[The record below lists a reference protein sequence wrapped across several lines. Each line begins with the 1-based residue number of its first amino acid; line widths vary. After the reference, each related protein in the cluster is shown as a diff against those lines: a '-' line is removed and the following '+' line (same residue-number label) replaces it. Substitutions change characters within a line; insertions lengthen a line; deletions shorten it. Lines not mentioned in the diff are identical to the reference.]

1 MAWLVRTTVT
11 GDSLT
16 ASTLQVALSASF
28 ITVPTPLPRTPV
40 YLGALVGLVL
50 LLALIFIAWRVDR
63 SRRSTIRALRRR
75 IDWLTEVQNYAVP
88 SLVLDDA
95 LRALHAN
102 QAAVELLGYDTPAE
116 VLEAWD
122 RETVLELSPLRQALP
137 ALRSQEGGRMLDLA
151 ARRRDGTQ
159 LRLAVRLHPLGP
171 DLCVVAFADLSE
183 MIAERERM
191 ERMARL
197 EVMGRLAGSVAH
209 DFNNVLAIILAHTD
223 FLEDAVAG
231 DEMAEEGLR
240 EIRSS
245 ARDAAQIVKQLL
257 AIGRRGSEKLRVVDL
272 NQLLRSSERMI
283 RSSLGE
289 SVAFELVIGEDRLTV
304 RVDASTFRQA
314 LLNLAINAR
323 DAMQQRGRFTI
334 ETHPSSR
341 DPDGGDEYVEILAS
355 DTGSGMSAEVQERI
369 FEPFF
374 TTKSDDRGTGLG
386 LATVYATVTGAG
398 GTIDVD
404 STPGHGTT
412 FTIRLPRARPDR
424 PADGRP
430 GSASAATTPPDGPPR
445 TILVVDDEAPLRRL
459 MVRAL
464 ERHGHRVLSAEDGR
478 QAIQLATRHPGP
490 IHLLLTDVRMG
501 VMSGPVA
508 AGRIREIRPDIQ
520 VIFMT
525 GYAEE
530 DELEPIPPGEAP
542 DILPKPFDVA
552 ELLERVAAVLTESDA
567 PADSAPPDPPD
578 GGSQPAP
585 D

>member
-1 MAWLVRTTVT
+1 M
-11 GDSLT
+11 T
-16 ASTLQVALSASF
+16 ASTLQAALSASF
-28 ITVPTPLPRTPV
+28 ITVPAPLPRTPV

-50 LLALIFIAWRVDR
+50 LLAVVFIAWRIDR

-137 ALRSQEGGRMLDLA
+137 TLRSQEGGRMLDLA

-334 ETHPSSR
+334 ETHLSSR

-386 LATVYATVTGAG
+386 LATVYATVTGAS

-430 GSASAATTPPDGPPR
+430 GSASAAATPPDGPPR

-459 MVRAL
+459 IVRAL

-508 AGRIREIRPDIQ
+508 AGRIREIRPDIR

-552 ELLERVAAVLTESDA
+552 ELLERVADALTESDA
-567 PADSAPPDPPD
+567 PADSAPSDPPD
-578 GGSQPAP
+578 DRSQPGP